1 MSGPLIVFDGD
12 CVLCTAWLQFV
23 LRHDRRARFRFATVQ
38 SPAGQ
43 ELLKNHGLDPRDPTS
58 FLVIF
63 DGKSYNKSGGMIEVV
78 SGFGGAWRMI
88 RMLYVV
94 PGPIRDWFYRLIARH
109 RYRLFGKRESCIVP
123 DREISGRFVADLD
136 DLERLGLI

>member
-1 MSGPLIVFDGD
+1 MSGPLIVFDGV

-23 LRHDRRARFRFATVQ
+23 LRHDRRGEFRFATVQ

-43 ELLKNHGLDPRDPTS
+43 ELLKNHGLDPSDPTS
-58 FLVIF
+58 FLVIV
-63 DGKSYNKSGGMIEVV
+63 DGNSYNESGGMIRVV
-78 SGFGGAWRMI
+78 SEFGGAWRMI
-88 RMLYVV
+88 KLLYVV

-123 DREISGRFVADLD
+123 DREMSGRFVADLD
-136 DLERLGLI
+136 DLEKLDLI